1 MKTEIICYK
10 IRYDKDC
17 MKFYVACFFAEYNL
31 CGLPYYRMKQISNF
45 YNRRGNALR
54 WAKKNNL
61 TVA

>member
-1 MKTEIICYK
+1 
-10 IRYDKDC
+10 